1 MVFKKLAAQIKD
13 IYIYIYM
20 LGIHCIALYMN
31 GNNLIHFDSF
41 RIEYIPK
48 QIKIIIIGSK
58 TITANIYRIQVY
70 DLMM

>member
-1 MVFKKLAAQIKD
+1 ML
-13 IYIYIYM
+13 YM

>member
-13 IYIYIYM
+13 IYIYM

-31 GNNLIHFDSF
+31 GNNLIHFDTF